1 MQNIN
6 GILLLDKPSGITSN
20 KALQRVRSLIKAK
33 KGGHT
38 GSLDPF
44 ATGMLPLCF
53 GEATKISHYL
63 LNEKKTYSVEVK
75 FGVSTSTGD
84 LDGEITGS
92 SKIKEYSEDQWKKFL
107 NEFKGES
114 EQIPPM
120 YSALRYK
127 GKRLYELARKGEI
140 VDRAAREIQI
150 FSINLIDLS
159 KDTINFEVTCSKGTY
174 IRVLAEDIAKKLGML
189 GHVSQLRRKS
199 VGNFLESKMVN
210 LSILEDMA
218 QNNNPAISDCF
229 ITIDEALTEFSVVS
243 LNDLQSSKFRNGQQ
257 LEFDGHFDDNVKVY
271 DHNNNLVGIAYKK
284 NQNTLAPKRIFHL
297 S

>member
-84 LDGEITGS
+84 LDGEITGT

-120 YSALRYK
+120 YSALRHK

-140 VDRAAREIQI
+140 VDRAARKIQI
-150 FSINLIDLS
+150 FSIKLVDLS
-159 KDTINFEVTCSKGTY
+159 KDTINFEITCSKGTY

-210 LSILEDMA
+210 LSILEDLT

-229 ITIDEALTEFSVVS
+229 ITIDDALTEFSVVS

>member
-20 KALQRVRSLIKAK
+20 RALQRARSLIKAK

-120 YSALRYK
+120 YSALRHK

-140 VDRAAREIQI
+140 VDRAARKIQI
-150 FSINLIDLS
+150 FSIKLVDLS
-159 KDTINFEVTCSKGTY
+159 KDTINFEITCSKGTY

-199 VGNFLESKMVN
+199 VGNFFESKMVK
-210 LSILEDMA
+210 LSILEDLA
-218 QNNNPAISDCF
+218 QNNNSAISDCF
-229 ITIDEALTEFSVVS
+229 ITIDEALTEFSVVN

-257 LEFDGHFDDNVKVY
+257 LEFDGNFDDNVKVY

-297 S
+297 G

>member
-20 KALQRVRSLIKAK
+20 RALQRVRSLIKAK

-84 LDGEITGS
+84 IDGEITGS
-92 SKIKEYSEDQWKKFL
+92 SKIKEYSKDQWKKIL
-107 NEFKGES
+107 NEFKGKS

-140 VDRAAREIQI
+140 VDRAARKIQI
-150 FSINLIDLS
+150 FSIDLVDLS

-189 GHVSQLRRKS
+189 GHVSRLRRKS
-199 VGNFLESKMVN
+199 VGNFFESKMVK
-210 LSILEDMA
+210 LSILEDLA
-218 QNNNPAISDCF
+218 QNNNPAISDYF

>member
-75 FGVSTSTGD
+75 LGVSTSTGD

-107 NEFKGES
+107 DEFKGES

-120 YSALRYK
+120 YSALRHK

-140 VDRAAREIQI
+140 VDRAARKIQI
-150 FSINLIDLS
+150 FSIKLVDLS

-210 LSILEDMA
+210 LSILEDLA
-218 QNNNPAISDCF
+218 QNNNLAISDCL

>member
-20 KALQRVRSLIKAK
+20 RVLQRVRSLINAK

-84 LDGEITGS
+84 IDGEVTGS
-92 SKIKEYSEDQWKKFL
+92 SKIKEYSEDQWKKIL
-107 NEFKGES
+107 NEFKGKS

-140 VDRAAREIQI
+140 VDRAAREIEI
-150 FSINLIDLS
+150 FSMDLVDLS
-159 KDTINFEVTCSKGTY
+159 KDMINFEITCSKGTY

-189 GHVSQLRRKS
+189 GHVSQLRRKT
-199 VGNFLESKMVN
+199 VGNFCESKMVK
-210 LSILEDMA
+210 LSVLEDLS
-218 QNNNPAISDCF
+218 QNNKPAISDYF
-229 ITIDEALTEFSVVS
+229 ITIDEALTEFSVVN

-257 LEFDGHFDDNVKVY
+257 LEFNTHFDDKVKVF

-284 NQNTLAPKRIFHL
+284 NKNILAPKRIFHL

>member
-140 VDRAAREIQI
+140 VDRAARKIQI
-150 FSINLIDLS
+150 FSI
-159 KDTINFEVTCSKGTY
+159 K
-174 IRVLAEDIAKKLGML
+174 
-189 GHVSQLRRKS
+189 
-199 VGNFLESKMVN
+199 
-210 LSILEDMA
+210 
-218 QNNNPAISDCF
+218 
-229 ITIDEALTEFSVVS
+229 
-243 LNDLQSSKFRNGQQ
+243 
-257 LEFDGHFDDNVKVY
+257 
-271 DHNNNLVGIAYKK
+271 
-284 NQNTLAPKRIFHL
+284 
-297 S
+297 

>member
-120 YSALRYK
+120 YSALRHK

-140 VDRAAREIQI
+140 VDRAARKIQI
-150 FSINLIDLS
+150 FSIKLVDLS

-210 LSILEDMA
+210 LSILEDLT

-229 ITIDEALTEFSVVS
+229 ITIDDALTEFSVVS

-297 S
+297 N

>member
-20 KALQRVRSLIKAK
+20 KALQRARSLIKAK

-140 VDRAAREIQI
+140 VDRAARKIQI
-150 FSINLIDLS
+150 FSIKLVDLS

-210 LSILEDMA
+210 LSILEDLT

-229 ITIDEALTEFSVVS
+229 ITIDDALTEFSVVS

>member
-20 KALQRVRSLIKAK
+20 RALQRVRSLIKAK

-84 LDGEITGS
+84 IDGEITGN
-92 SKIKEYSEDQWKKFL
+92 SKIKEYSEDQWKKIL
-107 NEFKGES
+107 NEFKGKS

-140 VDRAAREIQI
+140 VDRAARKIQI
-150 FSINLIDLS
+150 FSIDLVDLS

-189 GHVSQLRRKS
+189 GHVSRLRRKS
-199 VGNFLESKMVN
+199 VGNFFESKMVK
-210 LSILEDMA
+210 LSILEDLA
-218 QNNNPAISDCF
+218 QNNNPAISDYF
-229 ITIDEALTEFSVVS
+229 ITIDEALTEFSVVN

>member
-6 GILLLDKPSGITSN
+6 AVILLDKPPGMTSN
-20 KALQRVRSLIKAK
+20 RALQRVKALIEAK

-63 LNEKKTYSVEVK
+63 LNEKKTYLVEVK
-75 FGVSTSTGD
+75 LGISTSTGD
-84 LDGEITGS
+84 IDGEITGN
-92 SKIKEYSEDQWKKFL
+92 SKIKEYPEDHWKKIL

-120 YSALRYK
+120 HSALRYK
-127 GKRLYELARKGEI
+127 GKRLYELARKGEV
-140 VDRAAREIQI
+140 VDRAARKIEV
-150 FSINLIDLS
+150 FSIELVDLS
-159 KDTINFEVTCSKGTY
+159 KDKIDLEITCSKGTY

-189 GHVSQLRRKS
+189 AHVSRLRRKS
-199 VGNFLESKMVN
+199 VGNFCENKMVK
-210 LSILEDMA
+210 LSILEDLT
-218 QNNNPAISDCF
+218 QNSNLTISDYF
-229 ITIDEALTEFSVVS
+229 ITIDEALTEFSVVN
-243 LNDLQSSKFRNGQQ
+243 LNNLQSSKFRNGQQ
-257 LEFDGHFDDNVKVY
+257 LELNGYFDDNVKVY

>member
-6 GILLLDKPSGITSN
+6 GIILLDKPSGITSN
-20 KALQRVRSLIKAK
+20 RALQRVRALIKAK

-63 LNEKKTYSVEVK
+63 LNEKKTYLVEVRL
-75 FGVSTSTGD
+75 GISTSTGD
-84 LDGEITGS
+84 IDGEITGN
-92 SKIKEYSEDQWKKFL
+92 SKIKEYPEDLWRKIL
-107 NEFKGES
+107 NEFKGKS

-120 YSALRYK
+120 HSALRYK

-140 VDRAAREIQI
+140 VDRAAREIEV
-150 FSINLIDLS
+150 FSIDLVDLS
-159 KDTINFEVTCSKGTY
+159 KNTINFEITCSKGTY
-174 IRVLAEDIAKKLGML
+174 IRVLAEDIAKKFGML
-189 GHVSQLRRKS
+189 AHVSRLRRKS
-199 VGNFLESKMVN
+199 VGNFCENKMVK
-210 LSILEDMA
+210 LSILEDLT
-218 QNNNPAISDCF
+218 QNSNLLISDYF
-229 ITIDEALTEFSVVS
+229 ITIDEALTEFPVVS
-243 LNDLQSSKFRNGQQ
+243 LNNLQLSKFRNGQQ
-257 LEFDGHFDDNVKVY
+257 IEFKGNFDNNVKVH
-271 DHNNNLVGIAYKK
+271 DQNSNLVGIAYKK

>member
-84 LDGEITGS
+84 LDGEITGT

-120 YSALRYK
+120 YSALRHK

-150 FSINLIDLS
+150 FSINLVDLS
-159 KDTINFEVTCSKGTY
+159 KDTVNFEVTCSKGTY

-199 VGNFLESKMVN
+199 IGNFLESKMVN

>member
-6 GILLLDKPSGITSN
+6 GILLLDKPSGTTSN
-20 KALQRVRSLIKAK
+20 RALQRVRSLIKAK

-84 LDGEITGS
+84 IDGEITGS
-92 SKIKEYSEDQWKKFL
+92 SKIKEYSEDQWKKIL
-107 NEFKGES
+107 NEFKGKS

-150 FSINLIDLS
+150 FSIDLVDLS
-159 KDTINFEVTCSKGTY
+159 KDTINFEITCSKGTY

-189 GHVSQLRRKS
+189 GHVSQLRRKT
-199 VGNFLESKMVN
+199 VGNFCESKMVK
-210 LSILEDMA
+210 LSVLEDLA
-218 QNNNPAISDCF
+218 QNNKLAISKYF
-229 ITIDEALTEFSVVS
+229 ITIDEALTDFSVVN

-257 LEFDGHFDDNVKVY
+257 LVFNTHFDDRIKVF

-284 NQNTLAPKRIFHL
+284 NKNTLAPKRIFHL

>member
-6 GILLLDKPSGITSN
+6 AVILLDKPPGMTSN
-20 KALQRVRSLIKAK
+20 RALQRVKALIEAK

-63 LNEKKTYSVEVK
+63 LNEKKTYLVEVK
-75 FGVSTSTGD
+75 LGISTSTGD
-84 LDGEITGS
+84 IDGEITGN
-92 SKIKEYSEDQWKKFL
+92 SKIKEYSEDHWKKIL

-120 YSALRYK
+120 HSALRYK
-127 GKRLYELARKGEI
+127 GKRLYELARKGEV
-140 VDRAAREIQI
+140 VDRAARKIEV
-150 FSINLIDLS
+150 FSIELVDLS
-159 KDTINFEVTCSKGTY
+159 KDKIDLEITCSKGTY

-189 GHVSQLRRKS
+189 AHVSRLRRKS
-199 VGNFLESKMVN
+199 VGNFCENKMVK
-210 LSILEDMA
+210 LSILEDLT
-218 QNNNPAISDCF
+218 QNSNLTISDYF
-229 ITIDEALTEFSVVS
+229 ITIDEALTEFSVVN
-243 LNDLQSSKFRNGQQ
+243 LNNLQSSKFRNGQQ
-257 LEFDGHFDDNVKVY
+257 LELNGYFDDNVKVY

>member
-84 LDGEITGS
+84 LDGEITGT

-120 YSALRYK
+120 YSALRHK

-140 VDRAAREIQI
+140 VDRAARKIQI
-150 FSINLIDLS
+150 FSINLVDLS

-210 LSILEDMA
+210 LSILEDLT

-229 ITIDEALTEFSVVS
+229 ITIDDALTGFSVVS

-257 LEFDGHFDDNVKVY
+257 LEFDGHFDDNIKVY

>member
-75 FGVSTSTGD
+75 LGVSTSTGD

-127 GKRLYELARKGEI
+127 GKRLYEFARKGEI
-140 VDRAAREIQI
+140 VDRAARKIQI
-150 FSINLIDLS
+150 FSIKLIDLS

-210 LSILEDMA
+210 LSILEDLA
-218 QNNNPAISDCF
+218 QNNNLAISDCF

-257 LEFDGHFDDNVKVY
+257 LEFNTHFDDKVKVF

-284 NQNTLAPKRIFHL
+284 NKNTLAPKRIFHL